1 MEWWNYENMWIAK
14 DYIKKLIVE
23 CIGVNYIF
31 GCSNIVKVHTV
42 FFYGLA

>member
-14 DYIKKLIVE
+14 DYYIKKLIVE
-23 CIGVNYIF
+23 CIVNYIF
-31 GCSNIVKVHTV
+31 GCSNIVKVHIV